1 MPDVKPVG
9 VPMSASES
17 RLPVESPPAGVCWLV
32 ACLCAEWCDT
42 CRAFRASF
50 DALCARH
57 ADVRFRWIDIEDE
70 SDLVDGIDVENFPT
84 ILIQRGRDV
93 LFLGTTVPNA
103 GIIERQL
110 AALRADAAAVPI
122 GGIPDVLARLGG

>member
-1 MPDVKPVG
+1 
-9 VPMSASES
+9 MSERDSK
-17 RLPVESPPAGVCWLV
+17 LPVESPSASQCWLV
-32 ACLCAEWCDT
+32 ACLCADWCDT

-50 DALCARH
+50 DALSGRH

-70 SDLVDGIDVENFPT
+70 SDLLDGIDVENFPT

-110 AALRADAAAVPI
+110 AALRGDAAAVPI
-122 GGIPDVLARLGG
+122 GGTPDVLARLGG

>member
-1 MPDVKPVG
+1 
-9 VPMSASES
+9 MSEIDS
-17 RLPVESPPAGVCWLV
+17 RLSLESAPACECWLV

-50 DALCARH
+50 DALSRRH

-110 AALRADAAAVPI
+110 AALRGDAAAVPI
-122 GGIPDVLARLGG
+122 GGTPDVLARLGG